1 MSSPSSFARP
11 ISRFPAVLLTALLC
25 LASPGGALR
34 AADGKSP
41 GDILLYT
48 DPDRGYS
55 LPIPPGADVPPRTA
69 PGPVRINSRKGY
81 VVTVQAA
88 DVSSSASLADLLAR
102 FEAEN
107 LGEGKRW
114 NHKVAGR
121 PIVVGGLPGI
131 DATYVSTNTR
141 ARVVMIRGARTDH
154 VLIFMVAPDRFQEL
168 AGEFEWILTY
178 FEPGPSEG
186 RKKQAAPDVRSVRA
200 SPPPAAA
207 AVPVRLD
214 RRFADAGLGFV
225 IAYPGDWIIER
236 ESAYLVVFSGA
247 KGTDAYRATVSIE
260 NVRPPA
266 AEGPAAAFTTVLA
279 DFKTRL
285 SRAVPDLRFEAE
297 TPLFRGEGDSRVE
310 GMQFLVGYSHGG
322 EAFRKWVVVMRR
334 AGVPVTHIWSY
345 TAPADRFVVFHPVA
359 EAMLESWM
367 IEDKR

>member
-1 MSSPSSFARP
+1 MSSPSSFAKP
-11 ISRFPAVLLTALLC
+11 IRYFLAVLLAALVC
-25 LASPGGALR
+25 LASSGGASR
-34 AADGKSP
+34 AANEKSP
-41 GDILLYT
+41 RDILLYT

-121 PIVVGGLPGI
+121 PIVVAGLPGI

-178 FEPGPSEG
+178 FEPGPGEG
-186 RKKQAAPDVRSVRA
+186 RQKAVERVA
-200 SPPPAAA
+200 SPPAAV
-207 AVPVRLD
+207 VPVRLD
-214 RRFADAGLGFV
+214 RRFADAGLGFA

-236 ESAYLVVFSGA
+236 ESTYLVVFSGA
-247 KGTDAYRATVSIE
+247 KGTNAYRATVSVE

-266 AEGPAAAFTTVLA
+266 AEGPAAAFAAVLA
-279 DFKTRL
+279 DFKARL

-322 EAFRKWVVVMRR
+322 EAFRKWVVVMRH

-345 TAPADRFVVFHPVA
+345 TAPADRFVIFHPVA

>member
-1 MSSPSSFARP
+1 M
-11 ISRFPAVLLTALLC
+11 LLWLRGAKW
-25 LASPGGALR
+25 SPGEFE
-34 AADGKSP
+34 SP
-41 GDILLYT
+41 PLVVMLAPAPANWCSCGGT
-48 DPDRGYS
+48 
-55 LPIPPGADVPPRTA
+55 RTA

-88 DVSSSASLADLLAR
+88 DASSSASLADLLAR

-107 LGEGKRW
+107 LGQGKRW
-114 NHKVAGR
+114 DHKVAGR

-141 ARVVMIRGARTDH
+141 ARVVMTRGARTDH

-178 FEPGPSEG
+178 FEPGPGEG
-186 RKKQAAPDVRSVRA
+186 RQKTAARVTA
-200 SPPPAAA
+200 PPAGV
-207 AVPVRLD
+207 VPVRLD
-214 RRFADAGLGFV
+214 RRFADAGLGFA
-225 IAYPGDWIIER
+225 IAYPGDWIVER

-266 AEGPAAAFTTVLA
+266 AEGPAAAFAVVLA
-279 DFKTRL
+279 DFKARL

-322 EAFRKWVVVMRR
+322 EAFRKWVVVMRH
-334 AGVPVTHIWSY
+334 AGVSVTHIWSY
-345 TAPADRFVVFHPVA
+345 TAPADRFVIFHPVA

>member
-1 MSSPSSFARP
+1 MSSLSSFAKP
-11 ISRFPAVLLTALLC
+11 TERFLVLLLTALLC
-25 LASPGGALR
+25 LALPGGALR
-34 AADGKSP
+34 AASGKSP

-55 LPIPPGADVPPRTA
+55 LPIPPGADVPPRAT

-88 DVSSSASLADLLAR
+88 DVSRSTSLADLLAR

-121 PIVVGGLPGI
+121 PIVVAGLPGI

-141 ARVVMIRGARTDH
+141 GRVVMVRGARTDH

-168 AGEFEWILTY
+168 AGEFEWILAH
-178 FEPGPSEG
+178 FEPGPGEG
-186 RKKQAAPDVRSVRA
+186 QQKTIARAAAPA
-200 SPPPAAA
+200 PAAA
-207 AVPVRLD
+207 PVRLD
-214 RRFADAGLGFV
+214 RRFADPGLGFA
-225 IAYPGDWIIER
+225 IAYPGDWIVER

-266 AEGPAAAFTTVLA
+266 AEGPAAAFAAVLA

-285 SRAVPDLRFEAE
+285 TRAVPDLRFEAE
-297 TPLFRGEGDSRVE
+297 TPLFRGEGESRVE
-310 GMQFLVGYSHGG
+310 GMQFLVGYSRGG
-322 EAFRKWVVVMRR
+322 EAFRKWVVVMRH
-334 AGVPVTHIWSY
+334 AGLPVTHIWSY
-345 TAPADRFVVFHPVA
+345 TAPADRFAIFHPMA

>member
-11 ISRFPAVLLTALLC
+11 ISRFLAVLLTALLC

-178 FEPGPSEG
+178 FEPGPGEG
-186 RKKQAAPDVRSVRA
+186 QKKPAAHDVRSARA
-200 SPPPAAA
+200 SSPAAV
-207 AVPVRLD
+207 VPVRLD

-225 IAYPGDWIIER
+225 IAYPGDWIVER
-236 ESAYLVVFSGA
+236 GSAYLVVFSGA

-285 SRAVPDLRFEAE
+285 ARAVPDLRFEAE

-322 EAFRKWVVVMRR
+322 EAFRKWVVVMRH

-345 TAPADRFVVFHPVA
+345 TAPADRFVIFHPVA